1 MTLVGIVGIALLC
14 FAVWKDEQLNIEC
27 DVKDHSLTGLNTKV
41 GDPRVC
47 WCNAAYVAARDVWC
61 VQCAVCSV
69 QWAKI
74 AESTLQGFSSD
85 LYFSPPL
92 LSLWQTTMVK
102 MVVVG
107 VMLTV
112 MDMAG

>member
-47 WCNAAYVAARDVWC
+47 
-61 VQCAVCSV
+61 
-69 QWAKI
+69 
-74 AESTLQGFSSD
+74 
-85 LYFSPPL
+85 
-92 LSLWQTTMVK
+92 
-102 MVVVG
+102 
-107 VMLTV
+107 
-112 MDMAG
+112 